1 MIVFL
6 ENNAISN
13 LHETNSITNSNESK
27 TSQLQLL
34 AFDTDQP
41 PITDLQNKYTTGVT
55 SQAPSHSSTIIQHP
69 TPFPSRDLLRS
80 YPSTHHPP
88 HPFPHHSIVSK
99 SLLGDYSNV
108 TANTT
113 QTSIRKYSY
122 RSNVRLN
129 GFQPSADG
137 DQGRQLVSG

>member
-1 MIVFL
+1 MIVSL
-6 ENNAISN
+6 ENNANSYLHGFHSMTSN
-13 LHETNSITNSNESK
+13 DESK

-80 YPSTHHPP
+80 SPSTHHPL
-88 HPFPHHSIVSK
+88 HPFPHHSRESK
-99 SLLGDYSNV
+99 SLLGDYSSV
-108 TANTT
+108 TANAT
-113 QTSIRKYSY
+113 QTIIRKYSD